1 MRVDDEQNTA
11 DEPVDGRPAE
21 ERDGGPEV
29 AAVWDAGVPG
39 QPAPGGGPG
48 SDHELDEDTGRD
60 AQHELV
66 LITGMSGAGRSEA
79 MHTFEDL
86 GYFCIDNLPPAL
98 IGQLVE
104 LTELP
109 GSKVRTMAVVCD
121 VRGGAFFDEL
131 SAALDDLE
139 LVGHPFRVLFLTA
152 DDRTLV
158 TRFKETRRRHPLA
171 EVGSVADGITAERKL
186 LGAVRERADLIIDT
200 TGLHPRELRD
210 LIREKFVGSGRE
222 DQLSISVSSFG
233 FKYGVPF
240 DADIVMD
247 VRFLPNPF
255 YQPRL
260 RRKTGLDRPV
270 RSFVLDRAETDVFL
284 SRWFSLLELLLPNYR
299 AEGKSHLNIALGCTG
314 GMHRS
319 VALAETTAE
328 FLRDCGYRV
337 AVGHR
342 DIGRDR
348 EHR

>member
-1 MRVDDEQNTA
+1 
-11 DEPVDGRPAE
+11 
-21 ERDGGPEV
+21 
-29 AAVWDAGVPG
+29 
-39 QPAPGGGPG
+39 
-48 SDHELDEDTGRD
+48 
-60 AQHELV
+60 
-66 LITGMSGAGRSEA
+66 

-139 LVGHPFRVLFLTA
+139 LVGHPFRILFLTA

-171 EVGSVADGITAERKL
+171 EMGSVTEGIAAERKL
-186 LGAVRERADLIIDT
+186 LGLVRERADLIIDT

-270 RSFVLDRAETDVFL
+270 RAFVLDRAETDVFL

-319 VALAETTAE
+319 VVLAERTADFARE
-328 FLRDCGYRV
+328 LGYPV
-337 AVGHR
+337 TVTHR
-342 DIGRDR
+342 DMGKDRGRR
-348 EHR
+348 